1 MPDLTIRP
9 PVAYY
14 GGKMTIAD
22 RLVSF
27 LPVHE
32 HYVEPYCGSC
42 AVLLAKPKSRMETVN
57 DIDGRLMG
65 FWRILRDRPADL
77 SRVIDLTPH
86 SRAGLAEAY
95 EVADDELED
104 ARRVWVLLTQTR
116 TGTMRPSGW
125 RHYQN
130 PNGSTFGM
138 PQYLDA
144 YRSRLPG
151 AVQRMQGVSL
161 ESLPALDVIAKY
173 GRHAGV
179 LLYVD
184 PPYVGSTRSRGYRFE
199 MQADADHIELSEAL
213 HDCKASVVLS
223 GYPSELY
230 DRLYTD
236 WDRVD
241 ILTGTGQNGAWE
253 SRTEVLWSNRS
264 LHQQETLFDPAPSL
278 PVPSTEDI
286 R

>member
-1 MPDLTIRP
+1 VTESVRP

-22 RLVSF
+22 RIVSY
-27 LPVHE
+27 LPPHE

-42 AVLLAKPKSRMETVN
+42 AVLLAKPRSRMETVN
-57 DIDGRLMG
+57 DIDTRLMQ
-65 FWRILRDRPADL
+65 FWRVLRDHPAEL
-77 SRVIDLTPH
+77 ARVIDATPH
-86 SRAGLAEAY
+86 SRAEFAAARDR
-95 EVADDELED
+95 ADDELED
-104 ARRVWVLLTQTR
+104 ARRVWVLLTQSR

-130 PNGSTFGM
+130 PTGSTFGM
-138 PQYLDA
+138 PAYLEA
-144 YRSRLPG
+144 YRDRFPG
-151 AVQRMQGVSL
+151 AVRRMQGVSL
-161 ESLPALDVIAKY
+161 EALPALDLIAKY

-184 PPYVGSTRSRGYRFE
+184 PPYLGSTRTRGYLHE
-199 MQADADHIELSEAL
+199 MQADADHEALAEAL
-213 HDCKASVVLS
+213 HACKAAVVLS

-241 ILTGTGQNGAWE
+241 IHTGTGQSGTWE
-253 SRTEVLWSNRS
+253 ARTEVLWSNRA
-264 LHQQETLFDPAPSL
+264 LTQQTTLFELETA
-278 PVPSTEDI
+278 